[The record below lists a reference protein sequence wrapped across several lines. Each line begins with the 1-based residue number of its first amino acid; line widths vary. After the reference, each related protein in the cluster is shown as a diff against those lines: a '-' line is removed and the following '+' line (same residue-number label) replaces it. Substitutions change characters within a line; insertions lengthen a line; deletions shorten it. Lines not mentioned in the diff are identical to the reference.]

1 MIPIQRHVQKF
12 SVEVITQQRER
23 PYQIE
28 VPART
33 PKQAVETMQ
42 DGGARE
48 AGYYDWVEISCQNES
63 VDRPPHPGGPRRD

>member
-12 SVEVITQQRER
+12 SVEIVTQQRER
-23 PYQIE
+23 PYRIE

-33 PKQAVETMQ
+33 PKQAVETTQ

-48 AGYYDWVEISCQNES
+48 AGYYDWVKISCGSES
-63 VDRPPHPGGPRRD
+63 VERPARPGGTR